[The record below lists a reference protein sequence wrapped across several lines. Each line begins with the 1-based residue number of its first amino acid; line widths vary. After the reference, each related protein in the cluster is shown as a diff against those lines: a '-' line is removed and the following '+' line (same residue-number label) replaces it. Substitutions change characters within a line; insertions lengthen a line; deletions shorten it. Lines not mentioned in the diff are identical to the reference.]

1 MRIAVI
7 SDIHGNLAALEAVE
21 RDFTRRGV
29 DAVVNLGDSLS
40 GPLRPLQTAQLLMAR
55 TGSEGWIHLAGN
67 HERQILTQG
76 PGERGASDEFA
87 AAALGP
93 AELAWL
99 ATLRPCV
106 DFSTDVLLCHG
117 TPASDLEYFLD
128 TVVADGV
135 RVASRI
141 EVDARLGDVGAAV
154 IVCGHT
160 HIPRCARASRGQL
173 IVNPGSVG
181 LPAYDS
187 VHPHPHVVENGSPD
201 ARYAIIEQ
209 TAAGWVPTLIAVP
222 YAHAEMAALAQSRG
236 RPEWAR
242 ALATGYLS

>member
-87 AAALGP
+87 RAQLGP

-99 ATLRPCV
+99 ATLRPCMAFNSNV
-106 DFSTDVLLCHG
+106 FLCHG
-117 TPASDLEYFLD
+117 TPASDVEYFLD
-128 TVVADGV
+128 TVTVDRV
-135 RVASRI
+135 RAASRAEI
-141 EVDARLGDVGAAV
+141 EARLGDITAAV

-160 HIPRCARASRGQL
+160 HIPRCARSQGGQL

-187 VHPHPHVVENGSPD
+187 IHPHPHVVENGSPD
-201 ARYAIIEQ
+201 ARYAIIEE
-209 TAAGWVPTLIAVP
+209 TRAGWVPTLIAVP
-222 YAHAEMAALAQSRG
+222 YAHAEMAALAQSRQ
-236 RPEWAR
+236 RPEWAC
-242 ALATGYLS
+242 ALASGYMS